1 MEELDEGKMRSK
13 QRNVSLTV
21 IIAVYFKGWLYLSS
35 ERGGSST
42 QFNPDLTLFCRS
54 ADLAVTYQAAQAYI
68 HRNTECRHVMNLY
81 VSLKGDISNNER
93 DRFNSLSD

>member
-42 QFNPDLTLFCRS
+42 QFNPDLTLQ
-54 ADLAVTYQAAQAYI
+54 ADLTYQAAQAYI
-68 HRNTECRHVMNLY
+68 HRNTECRHIMNL
-81 VSLKGDISNNER
+81 
-93 DRFNSLSD
+93 